1 MATVPDADSNLRAK
15 ISPTPED
22 SDPTRPLTIF
32 NLSFNQDNACFAVGT
47 DFGFRVYACDP
58 FRLSLR
64 RDFTTGGGVG
74 FLRMLGSSQIFAV
87 VGGGPDPILPANKVM
102 IWDDR
107 KSQSV
112 YDMSFRSEVR
122 GLKLRGDRVVVVLN
136 QKIVV
141 HAFFDKKPLHEILT
155 TENPKGLCEVS
166 QSPGPMVLACPGL
179 HKGEIRIQNYALNR
193 TKFIMAHE
201 SSLACFGLT
210 HDGRY
215 FATAS
220 SKGTLV
226 RIYSTLN
233 GTLLQEVRRGAERAE
248 IYSLAFSF
256 TGQWL
261 AVSSDKGT
269 VHVFGVKV
277 DSGSVESDRSR
288 GMSEGG
294 VTNPSGISSLIK
306 GVLPKY
312 FSSEWSVA
320 KFHLPEGLQH
330 IVAFGKQK
338 NTIMIVGMDGSFY
351 RCQFDPVNGGE
362 MTQLEY
368 HNFVKPDTTF

>member
-15 ISPTPED
+15 IRPTPED

-74 FLRMLGSSQIFAV
+74 LLRMLGSSQIFAV

-122 GLKLRGDRVVVVLN
+122 GVKLRGDRIVVVLK

-141 HAFFDKKPLHEILT
+141 HAFFDKQPLHEILT
-155 TENPKGLCEVS
+155 TVNPKGLCEVS

-179 HKGEIRIQNYALNR
+179 HKGEIRIQNYALNQ
-193 TKFIMAHE
+193 TKFIMAHQ

-215 FATAS
+215 LATAS

-226 RIYSTLN
+226 RIYGTLN

-277 DSGSVESDRSR
+277 DSGSVESERSR

-330 IVAFGKQK
+330 IVAFSKQK

-368 HNFVKPDTTF
+368 HNFVNPDTTF